1 MGDCIRRVDN
11 LGDSLRV
18 VSGTATEFAD
28 SLKTDVLTYNHP
40 ELFTDITGQST
51 IRIGTGEQIGNG
63 TEYEIHGA
71 NAIYFEANI
80 VTRDLTSAEQ
90 EWCDETIRY
99 SGDSMPDDVIEFTIP
114 HPDELRHAIREQN
127 LDAFEELGAVI
138 RTAESRHTVLTELQQ
153 TLEES
158 KLLTTK
164 LSSGKGQ
171 LIDLPPEWDPEVD
184 DSDRDALYGLALSRE
199 DSHLV
204 DFRSV
209 AGFDYN
215 SFFAARARSLG
226 VTEPNLKYSD
236 LIALSV
242 AGVPDWDYCRLC
254 GAVAPPNQ
262 FLYVEYNATGHD
274 KAFRVCD
281 DCADTHT
288 GRMFTEDAVSIARD
302 ERAVDLGGQR
312 TVHGSY

>member
-1 MGDCIRRVDN
+1 MSI
-11 LGDSLRV
+11 
-18 VSGTATEFAD
+18 
-28 SLKTDVLTYNHP
+28 
-40 ELFTDITGQST
+40 TDITGQST

-63 TEYEIHGA
+63 IEYEIHGA

-242 AGVPDWDYCRLC
+242 AGVPDWDYQRVLTAEIGPFTGKYHLQREDGEYVIPSEGIYRLTGDETSFKVQIHTVPDNVEQAVSELNTQSGTTKSESGESEDTTESTPVNDDSRD
-254 GAVAPPNQ
+254 GA
-262 FLYVEYNATGHD
+262 G
-274 KAFRVCD
+274 FRVK
-281 DCADTHT
+281 
-288 GRMFTEDAVSIARD
+288 
-302 ERAVDLGGQR
+302 
-312 TVHGSY
+312 VHKFLS